1 MITFLTIHPFDK
13 RMPRQP
19 LLNSTLPSVPT
30 HPPSAQQAYFS
41 IRQGLI
47 TIALGS
53 LCLAIAAS
61 SSAPSSSYLMQS
73 ASSVEVQEETAEP
86 GAETASSK
94 VASDWLP
101 LQRSLHRRS
110 SRLQGMR
117 YVWDQRWL
125 PARTPAS
132 TTSFSALD
140 QTWFSWYR
148 WWQLQAVKSRLHHAE

>member
-1 MITFLTIHPFDK
+1 MS
-13 RMPRQP
+13 RQP
-19 LLNSTLPSVPT
+19 ILNST
-30 HPPSAQQAYFS
+30 PPNSSHTPLSAQKTNFFV
-41 IRQGLI
+41 RQGLI

-73 ASSVEVQEETAEP
+73 TSPVEVKGETKEP
-86 GAETASSK
+86 GSETVSSK
-94 VASDWLP
+94 VLSDWLP
-101 LQRSLHRRS
+101 LQRSLQSQHS

-132 TTSFSALD
+132 TTSFSTLD

-148 WWQLQAVKSRLHHAE
+148 WWQLQAVRSRSTRAE